1 MMYSNDE
8 IITMFRYASD
18 KAKQIDILADLNCC
32 KKSEIEDILVRAG
45 LQIPMRTRQK
55 STGRNRWTE
64 EMVEQLRRYVMD
76 GLSNLEIGERMGLSA
91 GAISYQIS
99 TRGFSELRYADD
111 SAKQEPSNIDE
122 IYIKQLQEQITDL
135 TDRLQNEKYGSDK
148 LREENVI
155 LAKDL
160 AQKEKACEDL
170 QEQLSLHIANQ
181 REDQSKDIT
190 LKNIKGLAHLVLCA
204 LKSLVEKE
212 STYNEDIL
220 DGAVTGVANIIVSI
234 DGKGD

>member
-8 IITMFRYASD
+8 IITMYREASD

-32 KKSEIEDILVRAG
+32 KKSEIEEILVRAG

-55 STGRNRWTE
+55 SNGRNRWTE
-64 EMVEQLRRYVMD
+64 EMVEQLRRYVME

-99 TRGFSELRYADD
+99 SRGFTELRYADD
-111 SAKQEPSNIDE
+111 GEKQEHSNVDE
-122 IYIKQLQEQITDL
+122 IYIKQLQEQIKDL
-135 TDRLQNEKYGSDK
+135 TERLQKEKYGSDK
-148 LREENVI
+148 LREENI
-155 LAKDL
+155 SMATEL

-170 QEQLSLHIANQ
+170 REQLRLQTSNQ
-181 REDQSKDIT
+181 TDDQSKGII
-190 LKNIKGLAHLVLCA
+190 LRNIKGLAHLVLCA
-204 LKSLVEKE
+204 LKSLAEKE

-220 DGAVTGVANIIVSI
+220 DGAVTGVANIIVAI